1 MLNLLN
7 HCYSREFRYVKILMQ
22 YVVEINKE
30 YENSEAWGSA
40 ILRRSKLT
48 SIRSWF
54 ISSYIKAPSVT
65 RHSPSSF
72 STCAFECVI
81 SLSQRLFQRLFLRD
95 SSRRVTESIETWKR
109 FEQFQKNDQRFFV
122 TNSVV
127 QYFDVSRYRLAMILR
142 CKIITYFLCI

>member
-7 HCYSREFRYVKILMQ
+7 HWYSREFRYVKILMQ

-81 SLSQRLFQRLFLRD
+81 SLSQRLFHD
-95 SSRRVTESIETWKR
+95 SSRFIATSHESIETWKR

-127 QYFDVSRYRLAMILR
+127 QYFDVSRYPLTKILR
-142 CKIITYFLCI
+142 CKIITFFPSI

>member
-7 HCYSREFRYVKILMQ
+7 HWYSREFRYVKILMQ

-81 SLSQRLFQRLFLRD
+81 SLSQRLFHD
-95 SSRRVTESIETWKR
+95 SSRFIATSLESIETWKR
-109 FEQFQKNDQRFFV
+109 FEQFQKNGQRFFV

-127 QYFDVSRYRLAMILR
+127 QYFDVSRYPLTKILR
-142 CKIITYFLCI
+142 CKIITFFPYI

>member
-81 SLSQRLFQRLFLRD
+81 SLSQRLFHD
-95 SSRRVTESIETWKR
+95 SSRFIATSHGIEWDVETIWTISKEWSTVFR
-109 FEQFQKNDQRFFV
+109 NEQRC
-122 TNSVV
+122 
-127 QYFDVSRYRLAMILR
+127 AILR
-142 CKIITYFLCI
+142 CVKVSSSNDFEM